1 MRRFIW
7 PAAIVLA
14 VALLV
19 GLFVDGSSVRSGG
32 ESTDASGGGM
42 GGGDSGVVGEPA
54 IGAPDAS
61 GSDGGKSEGL
71 DLGSLILPAGQS
83 VIKYGDLGVVV
94 EVGTFDAALEEATAV
109 AARYGGFVVSTSVS
123 GGERKSGYVS
133 IRVRAADFDRAM
145 ADLRG
150 LGDVESESVSGQ
162 DVGLQVVDLRARLD
176 AWEAQRDVLL
186 KLLDEARTV
195 SDILKVQVELQNV
208 QTNIE
213 QLTAEL
219 TYLEDQVALS
229 TISVYLREPGAT
241 EGIDEGPRF
250 GDAWAKMVEAFLT
263 IVFAMIVGLG
273 YVVPIAIVLAA
284 IVWAVRRYRR
294 WRRA

>member
-7 PAAIVLA
+7 PIVALLAA
-14 VALLV
+14 ALLV
-19 GLFVDGSSVRSGG
+19 GLAANGLPGSRLEGG
-32 ESTDASGGGM
+32 ATDASGGGM
-42 GGGDSGVVGEPA
+42 GGDGAVTDPA
-54 IGAPDAS
+54 IGAPDVS
-61 GSDGGKSEGL
+61 GEGGKTGGV
-71 DLGSLILPAGQS
+71 DLGTVLLPTGPS

-94 EVGTFDAALEEATAV
+94 EVGGFDAALEEANAV
-109 AARYGGFVVSTSVS
+109 AVRYGGFVLSTSVT
-123 GGERKSGYVS
+123 GGERKSGYIS

-145 ADLRG
+145 GDLRD
-150 LGDVESESVSGQ
+150 LGEVESESVSGQ

-176 AWEAQRDVLL
+176 AWEAQRAVLL

-195 SDILKVQVELQNV
+195 ADILKVQVELQNV

-241 EGIDEGPRF
+241 EGIDDGPRF
-250 GDAWAKMVEAFLT
+250 GDAWRQMVDAFLT

-273 YVVPIAIVLAA
+273 YVVPIAIVLGA
-284 IVWAVRRYRR
+284 IVWGVRPYRR

>member
-1 MRRFIW
+1 MRRFVW
-7 PAAIVLA
+7 PTVVILA

-19 GLFVDGSSVRSGG
+19 GLFANGTTGTSGEAVGGS
-32 ESTDASGGGM
+32 DGM
-42 GGGDSGVVGEPA
+42 GGGDSGVVTDPSV
-54 IGAPDAS
+54 GAPDVI
-61 GSDGGKSEGL
+61 GEDGGKAGGF
-71 DLGSLILPAGQS
+71 DLGTVMLPTGQS

-94 EVGTFDAALEEATAV
+94 EVGGFDAALESANAV
-109 AARYGGFVVSTSVS
+109 AVRYGGFVVSTSVS
-123 GGERKSGYVS
+123 GGERKSGYIS
-133 IRVRAADFDRAM
+133 LRVRAADFDRAM
-145 ADLRG
+145 QDLRA
-150 LGDVESESVSGQ
+150 LGEVESESVSGQ

-186 KLLDEARTV
+186 KLLDEAQTV
-195 SDILKVQVELQNV
+195 SDILKVQVELQNA

-219 TYLEDQVALS
+219 TYLEDQVELS

-241 EGIDEGPRF
+241 EGIEEGPRF
-250 GDAWAKMVEAFLT
+250 GDAWRQMVDAFLT

-273 YVVPIAIVLAA
+273 YVVPIVIVLAA
-284 IVWAVRRYRR
+284 IVWGVRRYRR

>member
-7 PAAIVLA
+7 PTVVVLA

-19 GLFVDGSSVRSGG
+19 GLVANGTGMRADTSG
-32 ESTDASGGGM
+32 ESGGGSA
-42 GGGDSGVVGEPA
+42 GFDGSISSDPA
-54 IGAPDAS
+54 IGTPDAV
-61 GSDGGKSEGL
+61 GGDGGKGGGL
-71 DLGSLILPAGQS
+71 DLGTVALPTGPS

-94 EVGTFDAALEEATAV
+94 EVGEFDAALSEANAV
-109 AARYGGFVVSTSVS
+109 ASRYGGFVLSTSVT
-123 GGERKSGYVS
+123 GGDRKSGYVS

-145 ADLRG
+145 ADLRD
-150 LGDVESESVSGQ
+150 LGEVESESVSGQ
-162 DVGLQVVDLRARLD
+162 DVGLQVVDLRARLS

-186 KLLDEARTV
+186 QLLDEARTV
-195 SDILKVQVELQNV
+195 ADILKVQVELQNV

-219 TYLEDQVALS
+219 TYLEDQVDLA

-241 EGIDEGPRF
+241 EGIDDGPRF

-273 YVVPIAIVLAA
+273 YVVPIVIVLAA
-284 IVWAVRRYRR
+284 IAWGVRRYRR

>member
-1 MRRFIW
+1 MRRFTW
-7 PAAIVLA
+7 PIVALLAA
-14 VALLV
+14 ALLV
-19 GLFVDGSSVRSGG
+19 GLFANGFPGREGSG
-32 ESTDASGGGM
+32 TDASGGGM
-42 GGGDSGVVGEPA
+42 GGGDGASEPA
-54 IGAPDAS
+54 IGAPDVS
-61 GSDGGKSEGL
+61 SEDGKAREL
-71 DLGSLILPAGQS
+71 DLGTVLLPTGPS

-94 EVGTFDAALEEATAV
+94 EVGGFGAALEEANAV
-109 AARYGGFVVSTSVS
+109 AARYGGFVLSTSVT
-123 GGERKSGYVS
+123 GGERKSGYIS

-145 ADLRG
+145 GDLRD
-150 LGDVESESVSGQ
+150 LGEVESESVSGQ

-219 TYLEDQVALS
+219 TYLEDQVSLS

-241 EGIDEGPRF
+241 DEIDEGPRF
-250 GDAWAKMVEAFLT
+250 GDAWRQMVEAFLT
-263 IVFAMIVGLG
+263 ITFAMIVGLG

-284 IVWAVRRYRR
+284 IVWGVRRYRR

>member
-1 MRRFIW
+1 MRRFTW
-7 PAAIVLA
+7 PIVALLAA
-14 VALLV
+14 ALLV
-19 GLFVDGSSVRSGG
+19 GLFANGLPGRSTEGSG
-32 ESTDASGGGM
+32 TDASGGGM
-42 GGGDSGVVGEPA
+42 GGGDGASEPA
-54 IGAPDAS
+54 IGAPDVS
-61 GSDGGKSEGL
+61 SEDGKAREL
-71 DLGSLILPAGQS
+71 DLGTVLLPTGPS

-94 EVGTFDAALEEATAV
+94 EVGGFGAALEEANAV
-109 AARYGGFVVSTSVS
+109 AARYGGFVLSTSVT
-123 GGERKSGYVS
+123 GGERKSGYIS

-145 ADLRG
+145 GDLRD
-150 LGDVESESVSGQ
+150 LGEVESESVSGQ

-219 TYLEDQVALS
+219 TYLEDQVSLS

-241 EGIDEGPRF
+241 DEIDEGPRF
-250 GDAWAKMVEAFLT
+250 GDAWRQMVEAFLT
-263 IVFAMIVGLG
+263 ITFAMIVGLG

-284 IVWAVRRYRR
+284 IVWGVRRYRR

>member
-7 PAAIVLA
+7 PTVVLLA

-19 GLFVDGSSVRSGG
+19 GLVATGVPGSRVESGG
-32 ESTDASGGGM
+32 SDASEGGM
-42 GGGDSGVVGEPA
+42 GGGITVTDPA
-54 IGAPDAS
+54 IGAPDVIGA
-61 GSDGGKSEGL
+61 DGGKTGGF
-71 DLGSLILPAGQS
+71 DLGSVVLPTGQA
-83 VIKYGDLGVVV
+83 VIRYGDLGVVV
-94 EVGTFDAALEEATAV
+94 EVGEFDAALAEATAV
-109 AARYGGFVVSTSVS
+109 ATRYGGFVVSTSVT

-133 IRVRAADFDRAM
+133 IRVREADFDRAM

-150 LGDVESESVSGQ
+150 LGEVESESVSGQ

-186 KLLDEARTV
+186 KLLDEARSV

-213 QLTAEL
+213 QLSAEL

-229 TISVYLREPGAT
+229 TISVSLREPGAT

-250 GDAWAKMVEAFLT
+250 GDAWAKMVDAFLSIT
-263 IVFAMIVGLG
+263 FAMIVGLG
-273 YVVPIAIVLAA
+273 YVVPVAIVLAA
-284 IVWAVRRYRR
+284 IVWGVRRYRR
-294 WRRA
+294 RRSA